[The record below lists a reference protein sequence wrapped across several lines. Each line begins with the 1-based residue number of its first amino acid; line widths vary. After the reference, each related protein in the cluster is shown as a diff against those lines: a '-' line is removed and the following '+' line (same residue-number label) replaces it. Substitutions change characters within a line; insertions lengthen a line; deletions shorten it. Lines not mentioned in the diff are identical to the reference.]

1 MCNIEQEQAT
11 EDVVTPFHN
20 EAVEYL
26 KQHKIPELFEI
37 LTSSLVYN
45 QPHDPKNYIQS
56 YLKQLQESRKENN
69 SDKLPK
75 FFDESNVTSIFGMLD
90 VSGKG
95 HITLDQYKQ
104 AMVTMGIPDYNN
116 QPAGSELNKINE
128 ETFLRESCSG
138 LQKLYQ
144 TYF

>member
-1 MCNIEQEQAT
+1 MA
-11 EDVVTPFHN
+11 TPFHN
-20 EAVEYL
+20 EATEYL
-26 KQHKIPELFEI
+26 KLHKIPELFEI

-45 QPHDPKNYIQS
+45 RPEDPKNFIQT
-56 YLKQLQESRKENN
+56 YLKQLQESHKENN

-90 VSGKG
+90 ISGKG
-95 HITLDQYKQ
+95 HITMEQYDQ
-104 AMVTMGIPDYNN
+104 AMETMGVTDYNN
-116 QPAGSELNKINE
+116 HPAGSELNRINE
-128 ETFLRESCSG
+128 ETFLREACSG